1 MNEEKD
7 MPKITLSEPEQKNLR
22 TLFEKYKKS
31 HDKDDLETDRDNVLN
46 KWKEYKEKIRN
57 DMLTLDDYT
66 NIGEEY
72 LCDFLE
78 RKSRF
83 FGSSRP
89 GSATQFMVKK
99 NDDKAM
105 VKENGQKVKK
115 YKPNTY
121 TITKNKQ
128 ENATLEDA
136 KEEFQQSVMPLLKE
150 IIKADSLEKIY
161 NLENNELYKN
171 YQASQILRKMV
182 VLNNAYKP
190 DCLLGFFY
198 QDDAVKRLMRK
209 IYDNES
215 WEKDSF
221 FKRSNAIMEGAKEI
235 LGVNL
240 EKPDEAGGKAKENE
254 YHLVSDFLWKLA
266 KISDDTSEDCPNVI
280 YYGAPGTGKTYE
292 VENMI
297 DFLCQG
303 NSDRYVK
310 TQFHPNYSYEDF
322 IEGVKPTGIAK
333 GSDSVKL
340 ELINGSFK
348 ELCKKA
354 KESLEK
360 TMKNREPDEI
370 FYFIADEINR
380 ANLSAVFGETLSR
393 LEASYRDYQR
403 EDTKIIESKKR
414 NLISTQ
420 YTELEKK
427 LPDKDKE
434 TICYDHTRPGM
445 FGIPRNVRFVGMMND
460 VDKSIDAFDLALR
473 RRFKWIRKECDY
485 SVIQDVL
492 RENNDEESLN
502 EYLVSCAKLN
512 YFISGIKP
520 KKSSGMKEQDIKID
534 VESLNLGLSYE
545 FGHSNFLKMKSIC
558 KRREITED
566 HKKELFDH
574 YLSPTL
580 REYLRSYFPEED
592 IETKLNDAKNIFLGI
607 EKTSKNKKG
616 GGDERQ
622 PNENEV
628 ENKE

>member
-1 MNEEKD
+1 MSENTTTQDKPVLCLNEEEK
-7 MPKITLSEPEQKNLR
+7 KNLKA
-22 TLFEKYKKS
+22 LFEKYKKS
-31 HDKDDLETDRDNVLN
+31 HEKDDFEKDRDEVLKTWN
-46 KWKEYKEKIRN
+46 DYKDKILKST
-57 DMLTLDDYT
+57 LTLNDYT
-66 NIGEEY
+66 DIGEKY

-78 RKSRF
+78 RKSRS

-105 VKENGQKVKK
+105 VKKDGKRVAK
-115 YKPNTY
+115 YEANTY

-128 ENATLEDA
+128 ENATQEDA

-161 NLENNELYKN
+161 NLENNDLYKN

-235 LGVNL
+235 LGINL
-240 EKPDEAGGKAKENE
+240 EKPDKAGGKAKENE

-420 YTELEKK
+420 YAELEKK
-427 LPDKDKE
+427 LPDEEKK
-434 TICYDHTRPGM
+434 IKCYDNQYPGM

-492 RENNDEESLN
+492 RENNDEESLNEYLESLN

-580 REYLRSYFPEED
+580 REYLRSYFPEEEV
-592 IETKLNDAKNIFLGI
+592 ETKMDDAKNIFLGI
-607 EKTSKNKKG
+607 EKTSKNKKD
-616 GGDERQ
+616 GGDE
-622 PNENEV
+622 
-628 ENKE
+628 K